1 MNILLTEQTQRLL
14 EEEMKARHAADPDE
28 VLRLGLLALRELQGE
43 PYEQLDERTRIAI
56 EEAEAQY
63 ARGEERPWDVVRE
76 ELRARFVR
84 K

>member
-14 EEEMKARHAADPDE
+14 EEEMKARPAADPDE
-28 VLRLGLLALRELQGE
+28 VLRLGLLALRESQGA
-43 PYEQLDERTRIAI
+43 PYEQLDERTRSAI

-63 ARGEERPWDVVRE
+63 ARGEERPWGAVRE